1 MPTRCNRDL
10 FGYEVVADRQ
20 VAAAP
25 PGHALPPAAQGAAS
39 GAPRGC
45 RRRPLAGPGDP
56 LSPWPPIVTL
66 MHLAAFPDCR
76 AARAVGLAPAREG
89 EPGYWPRHDADN
101 DGIACEPWPR
111 R

>member
-1 MPTRCNRDL
+1 VT
-10 FGYEVVADRQ
+10 
-20 VAAAP
+20 
-25 PGHALPPAAQGAAS
+25 
-39 GAPRGC
+39 
-45 RRRPLAGPGDP
+45 